1 MDSLINPITVLKN
14 KRMLNYY
21 RANRPS
27 LQMPHQASWRTCWW
41 CSPWC
46 QAWWRSSSA
55 PRPCTALSRSRPG
68 LPPRSACSCVAICR
82 AGALLV
88 IKQDRRV
95 KLIGKFASR
104 PRSLRQ
110 IQWKKRRKKTMPK
123 WCEHLQ
129 MVEWV
134 SRWKCSW
141 PPMANFPDTVIPL
154 APTSISS
161 PSSTWWIS
169 GLNTKNNNTY
179 LFNKSYHPPPP
190 TWACSPYPPSS
201 RPLRC
206 SALAPPCLC
215 NSPKPFVGRVFV
227 KLQLAK
233 CTSLLAFFSL
243 K

>member
-55 PRPCTALSRSRPG
+55 PRPCTALSRSRQG

-88 IKQDRRV
+88 IKQDGRV

-110 IQWKKRRKKTMPK
+110 IQWKQKKNKTISDGGITADFWFIK
-123 WCEHLQ
+123 VH
-129 MVEWV
+129 
-134 SRWKCSW
+134 
-141 PPMANFPDTVIPL
+141 
-154 APTSISS
+154 TSNWSS
-161 PSSTWWIS
+161 NIWGSSNTWDHRIVW
-169 GLNTKNNNTY
+169 T
-179 LFNKSYHPPPP
+179 
-190 TWACSPYPPSS
+190 
-201 RPLRC
+201 
-206 SALAPPCLC
+206 
-215 NSPKPFVGRVFV
+215 
-227 KLQLAK
+227 
-233 CTSLLAFFSL
+233 
-243 K
+243 